1 MIDPKEIVA
10 NWGDGTL
17 RKKIFAQLDQ
27 TYTYEQLQQAVSRS
41 AQFLRAQKLQTG
53 DRLIIS
59 SRQPYPIA
67 VLFWACLHEG
77 TTAVLLDPDIGPSR
91 AHEPIALTDCKA
103 LIVDEAV
110 DERWQLAQ
118 LSIPIFKVGTPIR
131 KKSKLLSKMLG
142 KNNPPPET
150 ETAPS
155 FWQTIVNYPYEHP
168 ALRPASAEDIA
179 YILFTSG

>member
-91 AHEPIALTDCKA
+91 AH
-103 LIVDEAV
+103 
-110 DERWQLAQ
+110 
-118 LSIPIFKVGTPIR
+118 
-131 KKSKLLSKMLG
+131 
-142 KNNPPPET
+142 
-150 ETAPS
+150 
-155 FWQTIVNYPYEHP
+155 
-168 ALRPASAEDIA
+168 
-179 YILFTSG
+179 